1 MKIVFWGT
9 PNYAVKSLTHLIE
22 HGHEIVGVVTQ
33 PDRRRNRGKSLT
45 QSPVKVE
52 AAKYNIPVFTPIRIK
67 EDIDIQNKIFDL
79 KADVFIVVAFGQ
91 ILPKNVLDH
100 PPYGSWNSHGS
111 ILPRWR
117 GAAPIQWSLIKGD
130 KSTGICIMHMEE
142 GLDTGAILIKEQLN
156 IDINDNHEKLS
167 SKLSILSANLLEKSL
182 EILESNGP
190 VKTGERNN
198 KLSLSIQSNHR
209 NKVSYARLIKKSDY
223 IIDWN
228 NNSLDIHRKVMGLYP
243 NAYSYWKSKRIKIL
257 ATKLYNPDS
266 VNHDLEPK
274 RHLDKNKEPL
284 LPGTIIRISKSSEL
298 LVMTTDYPLVV
309 VEAQIEGKK
318 QSKGI
323 TLIQQLNPKE
333 LDRFI

>member
-1 MKIVFWGT
+1 
-9 PNYAVKSLTHLIE
+9 
-22 HGHEIVGVVTQ
+22 
-33 PDRRRNRGKSLT
+33 
-45 QSPVKVE
+45 
-52 AAKYNIPVFTPIRIK
+52 
-67 EDIDIQNKIFDL
+67 
-79 KADVFIVVAFGQ
+79 
-91 ILPKNVLDH
+91 
-100 PPYGSWNSHGS
+100 
-111 ILPRWR
+111 
-117 GAAPIQWSLIKGD
+117 
-130 KSTGICIMHMEE
+130 
-142 GLDTGAILIKEQLN
+142 
-156 IDINDNHEKLS
+156 
-167 SKLSILSANLLEKSL
+167 LEKSL